1 MAISEKNKADNMANE
16 CIIKSIGVCAAIA
29 PTQKKAV
36 PCVFVAYTM
45 KDIGADIRY
54 TAMKLPAKKLYTAQD
69 FLSAIAQAEGVKNV
83 TYVDFDG
90 RVKDIYVCRPNDGRI
105 YDIVE
110 RDVSNNRFPDGF
122 AEVNASHL
130 KFSVQSSEVK
140 LGAPLTFDVSIGS
153 SVGYDV
159 GGYEYAI
166 VNAFNA
172 CLLGRVFA
180 KDEFQLETKSRKRIK
195 YEVRS
200 VPSKIIEQE
209 VVYIKPVCSEADGL
223 VSHYLTEEIN
233 VIDGDEI
240 SHRIYKIAYSNRLN
254 DYNLTKQ

>member
-1 MAISEKNKADNMANE
+1 MAISEKNKTDNMASE
-16 CIIKSIGVCAAIA
+16 CIIKSIAVCPAIA
-29 PTQKKAV
+29 PAQKKAT

-45 KDIGADIRY
+45 TDMGMDVRF
-54 TAMKLPAKKLYTAQD
+54 TAMKLPGKKLYTVQD
-69 FLSAIAQAEGVKNV
+69 FLTAVAQAEGVKNV

-90 RVKDIYVCRPNDGRI
+90 KIKDIYVCRASEGRI
-105 YDIVE
+105 YDVVE
-110 RDVSNNRFPDGF
+110 RDETKNRFVDGF
-122 AEVNASHL
+122 AEISASHV
-130 KFSVQSSEVK
+130 KFSVQGSEVK
-140 LGAPLTFDVSIGS
+140 IGAPLTFDVGTGT
-153 SVGYDV
+153 SVGYDI

-166 VNAFNA
+166 ANAFNA
-172 CLLGRVFA
+172 CLLGRVFS

-200 VPSKIIEQE
+200 VPAKVIEQE
-209 VVYIKPVCSEADGL
+209 VLYIKPVCLDGEGL

-240 SHRIYKIAYSNRLN
+240 SHRIYKIAYSNRLS